1 MFCGVARQRTEESVD
16 WSEVVSFRSQNNS
29 PIVVVVVVVA
39 GGVSSV
45 AQLECR

>member
-16 WSEVVSFRSQNNS
+16 SSEVVSFRSQNNS
-29 PIVVVVVVVA
+29 PLVVVVA

>member
-1 MFCGVARQRTEESVD
+1 MCCGVARQRTEESVD

-29 PIVVVVVVVA
+29 PLVVVVVVA